1 MASKTIE
8 EIKNKLSIIDVV
20 GPYVKLIKAGRYHK
34 GLSPFTKEKTPSFFV
49 SPDRGTYHCFSSNE
63 GGDIFTFI
71 EKMEGVDF
79 KGALKILAEKAGVEI
94 VYEVPKKRDARDKL
108 YQAVSLAEQ
117 FYREKLQE
125 STVAK
130 EYAKSRGI
138 TGETARDWG
147 IGFAPDDWRTFLTY
161 AQEKGLEIPTLL
173 NAGLIKESDGKKGTY
188 YDRFR
193 NRLMFPIRD
202 IAGRTV
208 GFSGRT
214 LSTDKEEAKY
224 LNSPE
229 TDIYKKS
236 ELLYGLD
243 KAKQEIRAR
252 GYVLVVEG
260 QMDLMLCHQAGF
272 LNTIALSGTAFTQT
286 QMSLVMR
293 FAKNVMLA
301 LDSDKAGIASAE
313 RSAILAIGLGCKVK
327 VVPMPVG
334 EDPADIITKD
344 AQVFADMVRKS
355 IHVIDFLTAHY
366 MHLGKDTRAALELVE
381 QHVIPLI
388 RAIKSPIEREHFVGE
403 VSAVLGVSPASVLES
418 VNSVRVVPDTQ
429 TLTAEVNPVSVE
441 TNEVD
446 PLLRRRMGLTAL
458 TRLYKEHNSLEKVNY
473 LLQKYGEV
481 EDVPEK
487 VLFETEQVFGEDP
500 KEEDIELFCAEC
512 EKEFA
517 KKELGEIGK
526 KLRLAEKEGNEKL
539 VNELSEK
546 VSELT
551 KLLRT
556 YT

>member
-8 EIKNKLSIIDVV
+8 DIKNKLSIIDVV
-20 GPYVKLIKAGRYHK
+20 APYIKLAKAGRYHK

-49 SPDRGTYHCFSSNE
+49 SPDRGTYYCFSSNQ

-94 VYEVPKKRDARDKL
+94 VYEAPKKKDARDKL
-108 YQAVSLAEQ
+108 YQAVGLAEQ
-117 FYREKLQE
+117 FYREQLQG
-125 STVAK
+125 SDAAK

-147 IGFAPDDWRTFLTY
+147 IGYAPDDWRVFLTY
-161 AQEKGLEIPTLL
+161 AEEKGIDIPTLL

-202 IAGRTV
+202 IAGRVV

-214 LSTDKEEAKY
+214 MGDDAAKY

-243 KAKQEIRAR
+243 KAKQEIRSR

-260 QMDLMLCHQAGF
+260 QMDLILCQQAGF

-301 LDSDKAGIASAE
+301 LDSDRAGIASAAK
-313 RSAILAIGLGCKVK
+313 SASLALSMGCKVK
-327 VVPMPVG
+327 VVPMPEG
-334 EDPADIITKD
+334 EDPADIIMKD
-344 AQVFADMVRKS
+344 EKVFADMVKKS
-355 IHVIDFLTAHY
+355 VHIIDFLTAHY
-366 MHLGKDTRAALELVE
+366 MHVSKDTRGALELVE
-381 QHVIPLI
+381 KHVLPLVKVI
-388 RAIKSPIEREHFVGE
+388 QSPIEREHFVGE
-403 VSAVLGVSPASVLES
+403 VAGMLSVSPASVGEALASLKGEAQEPAVQEVKKEVVEEAHSPFTRRLE
-418 VNSVRVVPDTQ
+418 
-429 TLTAEVNPVSVE
+429 TLTALIKVYKDHPSIKALE
-441 TNEVD
+441 T
-446 PLLRRRMGLTAL
+446 T
-458 TRLYKEHNSLEKVNY
+458 LEKIGGA
-473 LLQKYGEV
+473 QEISEKICFEV
-481 EDVPEK
+481 EES
-487 VLFETEQVFGEDP
+487 FGENP
-500 KEEDIELFCAEC
+500 KEEDIEQFRLES
-512 EKEFA
+512 EKEYA
-517 KKELGEIGK
+517 KQELTRTVQA
-526 KLRLAEKEGNEKL
+526 LRIAEKERDESSI
-539 VNELSEK
+539 ERLSLK
-546 VSELT
+546 VQELT
-551 KLLRT
+551 KELRT
-556 YT
+556 YK